1 MAENKTNKT
10 SLNQEEAAAADLS
23 LDANERS
30 MKVYEDN
37 DRFFD
42 VLWQNIDDSKDII
55 CIGTYAMDH
64 KNVAGITLQ
73 KLKNAAKRGVKVFL
87 VIDDLCFYANK
98 D

>member
-98 D
+98 E

>member
-1 MAENKTNKT
+1 
-10 SLNQEEAAAADLS
+10 
-23 LDANERS
+23 

-42 VLWQNIDDSKDII
+42 VLWEKIDNAKDFI
-55 CIGTYAMDH
+55 CIATYAMDH

-87 VIDDLCFYANK
+87 VIDDLCYYPNK
-98 D
+98 EQIR

>member
-1 MAENKTNKT
+1 MVENKT
-10 SLNQEEAAAADLS
+10 SPSQG
-23 LDANERS
+23 ERS

-42 VLWQNIDDSKDII
+42 VFWEHIDNAKDVI
-55 CIGTYAMDH
+55 CIVTYAMDH

-98 D
+98 E